1 MRDYGDDRGG
11 RRGGRDGGRGGG
23 YGGGRDGGR
32 RDYGGHS
39 GGSSGGSFEKPV
51 KEGEEYDITIEA
63 VGAKGDGIGKV
74 NNFVVF
80 VPGTQVGERLRIRVE
95 KVLGKFAI
103 AQSTGAAAGSSAP
116 AASESSSEPMEESAE
131 EEGSEEEAQ

>member
-1 MRDYGDDRGG
+1 MRDYDDRGG
-11 RRGGRDGGRGGG
+11 RRGGRDSGGRGGG
-23 YGGGRDGGR
+23 YGGGGR
-32 RDYGGHS
+32 RDFGGR
-39 GGSSGGSFEKPV
+39 GGGGGGSFEKPV

-95 KVLGKFAI
+95 KVLDKFAI
-103 AQSTGAAAGSSAP
+103 AQSTGVAASSSTGSESKAES
-116 AASESSSEPMEESAE
+116 AASEESGD
-131 EEGSEEEAQ
+131 EEGTEEGAQ